1 MFDRSRSR
9 KLGAALLA
17 VPCLGVLAATPAVA
31 DQQALA
37 ETLCGKYA
45 STTVENGRYIVQ
57 NNVWGADTAQCI
69 EVNGTSFTVTTAEH
83 NKATNGAPAGYPSI
97 YTGCHYENCTVDS
110 GLPLQV
116 DDMDSVRSSWST
128 SAPQNGT
135 FNVAYD
141 LWFDPNP
148 NQAGQ
153 NAGELMIWIDHQGP
167 IQPIGSPVGTV
178 SLAGATWEVWTG
190 NIGWNVISYV
200 RTQQTSAVQN
210 LDLTAFSRDAVRRGS
225 IGGDWYLTSVQAGF
239 EPWQGGQGLATN
251 SFSVSTDGGSGD
263 PGNGDPGDGNPGDDP
278 AVECSADYE
287 LQNSWNSGYVAKVT
301 VRNTSGSALSD
312 WSLGFTNPNGQ
323 QVTSAWNASVSQQG
337 DQVTATGDGWN
348 SSIAASGSVTFG
360 FQGTL
365 SGSHIAPTGFTLNG
379 SACS

>member
-1 MFDRSRSR
+1 MLDHSRSR
-9 KLGAALLA
+9 KLGAAVLA
-17 VPCLGVLAATPAVA
+17 VPCLTVLAAEPAVA
-31 DQQALA
+31 NQQVLA

-45 STTVENGRYIVQ
+45 STTVEGGSYIVQ

-69 EVNGTSFTVTTAEH
+69 EVNGASFTVTTSDH
-83 NKATNGAPAGYPSI
+83 DKATNGAPAGYPSI
-97 YTGCHYENCTVDS
+97 YAGCHYENCTVDS

-116 DDMDSVRSSWST
+116 GAMDSVRSSWST
-128 SAPQNGT
+128 VVPQSGT

-148 NQAGQ
+148 RQPAQ

-178 SLAGATWEVWTG
+178 NLAGATWEVWTG
-190 NIGWNVISYV
+190 NIGWNVISYI
-200 RTQQTSAVQN
+200 RTQPTSAVQD

-251 SFSVSTDGGSGD
+251 AFSVSTATSD
-263 PGNGDPGDGNPGDDP
+263 PGDGDPGDGGDPG
-278 AVECSADYE
+278 VECTTEYNV
-287 LQNSWNSGYVAKVT
+287 QNSWNSGYVAEVT
-301 VRNTSGSALSD
+301 VRNTSGGDISG
-312 WSLGFTNPNGQ
+312 WSLGFTNPASQ
-323 QVTSAWNASVSQQG
+323 RVTSAWNATVSQQG

-348 SSIAASGSVTFG
+348 RSIPAGGSVTFG
-360 FQGTL
+360 IQGTH
-365 SGSHIAPTGFTLNG
+365 SGSPSIPTDFTLNG
-379 SACS
+379 SPCD